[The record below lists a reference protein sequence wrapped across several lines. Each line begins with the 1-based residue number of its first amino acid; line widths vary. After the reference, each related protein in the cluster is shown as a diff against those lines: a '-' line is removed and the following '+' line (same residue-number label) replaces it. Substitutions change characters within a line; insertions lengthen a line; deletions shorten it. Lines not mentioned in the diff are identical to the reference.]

1 MAAILRLRRG
11 ISTPTL
17 LESELFFNTTS
28 ETLVVGQ
35 LTGSHTLVKIGENTG
50 GVSFSGDITGS
61 SLLLSGN
68 ATIDGNITLGGDIY
82 LGDGS
87 NTTDNIFVNASL
99 SGSLVPDT
107 DGVYDLGADNKRY
120 ENIYVMTASIENLIV
135 NGSGI
140 LSSSQQITDYNTFLE
155 ISGMDIVSGSSQI
168 TLNQTTGYI
177 SGIKDRLNSETVI
190 SGSSQV
196 TIVNTTGYTS
206 FSSSIATTDGV
217 QNDRLDDLELFS
229 SSLDT
234 TYEEIASSTHTLI
247 SGSSQVELES
257 VTGFTSYSNS
267 VDNRLIKAESTGS
280 DHELRIDLLE
290 SFSSS
295 LDDTFATEDELSSS
309 ISSLSSSLTITDVNF
324 EGRINTLETTFSS
337 SVDVRLD
344 NLESFSSSLD
354 DTYVTETELSLA
366 TSSLSASLTITDTD
380 FEDRI
385 NTLETEF
392 SSSVDLRLDLQE
404 SFSSSID
411 TTIKTKMNLD
421 NVISGSSQILDGSGI
436 LSSSNENFTTFSSS
450 VDGRLVE
457 IETTFSS
464 SVDSRLDS
472 LEGDSH
478 THSNKTQL
486 DTINQNLSKTS
497 NVTFNDITAS
507 GNVIVS
513 GDLTVLGTATEIQT
527 SDLYIKD
534 KLITVSSGST
544 NSAEADGSGIEID
557 GAGKSLIWDD
567 ATQSFILNAKVSSS
581 IGFKGDGSE
590 LDNVTAADV
599 EYGNVLNK
607 PTLVSGSTQISFT
620 GITDKPTLFSGSSQV
635 NADTIVN
642 FDSNVKD
649 KINID
654 DVHSGSYLGVATT
667 SDLDEGINLY
677 WTIDRFTTA
686 SYQGGFVSS
695 SSQIYIEQTTNFN
708 TFSQSID
715 SRLDLQEAFSESLD
729 NEFLNT
735 NGDNVVSGSDQVTAS
750 LDLRY
755 EEISSGTNTLV
766 SGSSQIDVT
775 QTTNIETLATTGS
788 NIFVGNQ
795 TITGSVFITG
805 SDFTWKTSFT
815 ENFPT
820 EVAKDIIAFD
830 DFIGSDGISY
840 TNNHLRLQNI
850 PVIGAS
856 TDHTLQL
863 NFGSGYG
870 AEMAIGPR
878 IAEFLVH
885 PSGSD
890 SSGSLS
896 IVDNGDETTTIDL
909 YATNVNLGKSDS
921 TITINGSNIISDSP
935 ISSSNHISASFFIG
949 DGSKLEN
956 VVASEIVYE
965 NITGLPNGLVSGS
978 SQIDITQTN
987 NYSSIKQYDD
997 NDNTSHLNSLGV
1009 VSGSTYSS
1017 PSQGTVRATI
1027 NGSNSDVDLGL
1038 QSNDTPTFAGIQL
1051 NSLPQVAEGSEFTV
1065 LLQSS
1070 SNEIIVSELASAAFY
1085 HVSNSIQDGNPEV
1098 LGNAGAVKNYID
1110 SRVLALEQGDI
1121 SAVLPTPG
1129 GGLSGG
1135 GDIGNVSMSLDTGS
1149 QHFIDGVAGIAP
1161 TLPSGLLSS
1170 STETFNE
1177 FSSSVASTISGLT
1190 TDYTQLTNVPSGIVS
1205 GSTQVISL
1213 LPTGTVSGSSQIT
1226 ITESQISDL
1235 THYTDSDV
1243 KTKLNTEN
1251 VLSGSSQITIT
1262 ESQIS
1267 DLTHYTDS
1275 DVKTKL
1281 DSEGVISGSSQIT
1294 ITESQISDL
1303 THYTDSDVKTKLD
1316 TEGVIS
1322 GSSQILNGTGILSSS
1337 VDFETFSGSVD
1348 SRIDSLQGTNH
1359 THTNKSNLDTINQN
1373 LSTTSNVQFNDIQIN
1388 GTGSFGSNVR
1398 IYGDLTV
1405 LGTETIINTQNLAIA
1420 DNMIYL
1426 NSGSTI
1432 TNPDLGFS
1440 GNYNDGTYA
1449 HLGLFADA
1457 SDNNT
1462 FKVYKGYTPEPE
1474 GDINTAH
1481 ASFQLADFQSH
1492 RNISVTSSTEESQLL
1507 DENGNIRHYSFADS
1521 NGTFMVSD
1529 GGFSF
1534 LVDNDASVNAGMTIS
1549 TAGDTAVYGALQ
1561 IASIPLNS
1569 TGNKAALIG
1578 TGNTITYR
1586 TLGTNAFYSYGPAT
1600 DASYGYTYYAS
1611 NASVSAGTDTA
1622 GSITPSNLT
1631 SITKLG
1637 TITTGNVDA
1646 ILPNG
1651 VVSGSSQITDVTG
1664 SFTPT
1669 AHIIPDTDVAY
1680 DLGSE
1685 THRFRDLYLSNNS
1698 VKFIE
1703 GSVGMSA
1710 GDFFFVDY
1718 NDEPSPIKTKH
1729 ILFETTSPTLPKN
1742 ILNPSPKGGVQFL
1755 SISDTQMVTYRID
1768 NYDLQSSVTFDYI
1781 DSDGNPQ
1788 TVSVPANTNYY
1799 ELDAREGSVE
1809 RSTGTD
1815 KYRIKLLS
1823 YGDAPA
1829 APVEVQKLTIT
1840 GSAGGGSIVSTDS
1853 GVKVTDPEDENQPG
1867 QVEIATI
1874 TLTNDSGVAGT
1885 KVTANAGNG
1894 QVSFTD
1900 LFDEPIGI
1908 ITEQITIPPPSGS
1921 SNTTTTVIKQKTDTQ
1936 GGNGGVSFIEVGSS
1950 QCARYRII
1958 NHSVQQN
1965 LFFNYTDCDGNPV
1978 TAAQILTSTSD
1989 IVTMQMGSFQRT
2001 AGGSDHYDIKLLD
2014 YVNAD
2019 YAVAE
2024 IREIQISTTGS
2035 SDNIIIRT
2043 DDSGGNTPKLTFIVS
2058 GSDNSAQLQ
2067 TGNITVSGSNGTST
2081 ITNDLPGEGL
2091 AVTDATGSLTPI
2103 KAKTFELEDPD
2114 TGDVI
2119 SLSVSN
2125 GSLTTSATDA
2135 TGSSLPEPKANLTG
2149 SFTGSLGLT
2158 GDITSEIDCVN
2169 IGTAINPICNIYTK
2183 NLTATT
2189 SIHSESEITAE
2200 GDIVAF
2206 SSSDRRLKENILPI
2220 SNPLQKIN
2228 SIGGYSFEWNVEK
2241 QHIYSGKDYGV
2252 IAQEIEEILPELV
2265 DTRENG
2271 YKAVK
2276 YDKLVSLLIEG
2287 IKELSSEVQQL
2298 KQQINK

>member
-50 GVSFSGDITGS
+50 NISFSGDITGS

-68 ATIDGNITLGGDIY
+68 ATIDGNITLGGSIY

-120 ENIYVMTASIENLIV
+120 ENLYVMTASIENLIV

-155 ISGMDIVSGSSQI
+155 ISGMDVVSGSSQI

-177 SGIKDRLNSETVI
+177 SGIKERLNSETVI

-196 TIVNTTGYTS
+196 TITNTIGYTS
-206 FSSSIATTDGV
+206 FSSSIATTDGI

-257 VTGFTSYSNS
+257 VAGFTSYSNL
-267 VDNRLIKAESTGS
+267 VDSRLIKAESTGS

-295 LDDTFATEDELSSS
+295 LDDTFATEEELNSS
-309 ISSLSSSLTITDVNF
+309 ISSLSSSLTVTDVNF
-324 EGRINTLETTFSS
+324 ENRINTLETTFSS

-354 DTYVTETELSLA
+354 DTFVTETELSLA
-366 TSSLSASLTITDTD
+366 TSSLSASLTITDIG

-385 NTLETEF
+385 NILETEF

-450 VDGRLVE
+450 VDTRLDE

-527 SDLYIKD
+527 SELVIKD
-534 KLITVSSGST
+534 KLITIASGST

-654 DVHSGSYLGVATT
+654 DVHSGSYLGLATT

-695 SSQIYIEQTTNFN
+695 SSQIDIEETTNFN

-715 SRLDLQEAFSESLD
+715 SRLDAQEAFSKSLD
-729 NEFLNT
+729 AEFLNT
-735 NGDNVVSGSDQVTAS
+735 NGDGVVSGSDQVTAS
-750 LDLRY
+750 LDSRY
-755 EEISSGTNTLV
+755 LEINGDNVFSSSTQVNADSIINFDSNVKDKMNLDSII

-788 NIFVGNQ
+788 NIYKGSQ
-795 TITGSVFITG
+795 TITGSLHVSG
-805 SDFTWKTSFT
+805 SESSI
-815 ENFPT
+815 NS
-820 EVAKDIIAFD
+820 DIIT
-830 DFIGSDGISY
+830 IGNSNLNITIS
-840 TNNHLRLQNI
+840 TTEI
-850 PVIGAS
+850 V
-856 TDHTLQL
+856 T
-863 NFGSGYG
+863 
-870 AEMAIGPR
+870 
-878 IAEFLVH
+878 
-885 PSGSD
+885 D
-890 SSGSLS
+890 SS
-896 IVDNGDETTTIDL
+896 
-909 YATNVNLGKSDS
+909 
-921 TITINGSNIISDSP
+921 
-935 ISSSNHISASFFIG
+935 ISSSNFISASSFIG
-949 DGSKLEN
+949 DGSQLEN

-1027 NGSNSDVDLGL
+1027 NGSNSDIDLGL
-1038 QSNDTPTFAGIQL
+1038 QSTDTPIFAGIQL
-1051 NSLPQVAEGSEFTV
+1051 NSLPQVADGSEFTV

-1085 HVSNSIQDGNPEV
+1085 HVSASISDGNPEV
-1098 LGNAGAVKNYID
+1098 LGNAGAIKDYID
-1110 SRVLALEQGDI
+1110 ARVLALEQGDI

-1267 DLTHYTDS
+1267 VLTHYTDS

-1337 VDFETFSGSVD
+1337 VNFETYSSSVD
-1348 SRIDSLQGTNH
+1348 DRIDSLEGTNH
-1359 THTNKSNLDTINQN
+1359 THSNKSNLDTINQN
-1373 LSTTSNVQFNDIQIN
+1373 LSITSNVQFNDIQIN
-1388 GTGSFGSNVR
+1388 GTGSFGSNVTV
-1398 IYGDLTV
+1398 YGDLTV

-1426 NSGSTI
+1426 NSGSSV
-1432 TNPDLGFS
+1432 TNPDLGFA

-1474 GDINTAH
+1474 SDIDTSH
-1481 ASFQLADFQSH
+1481 ASFQLADFQSNQ
-1492 RNISVTSSTEESQLL
+1492 NISITSSTEISELR
-1507 DENGNIRHYSFADS
+1507 DGNGDVRHYSYADS

-1534 LVDNDASVNAGMTIS
+1534 LVDNAVSLNSGMTIS

-1698 VKFIE
+1698 VKFLE

-1718 NDEPSPIKTKH
+1718 NNEAAQIKTKSL
-1729 ILFETTSPTLPKN
+1729 LFETTSPSLPKN

-1755 SISDTQMVTYRID
+1755 SISDTQMVTYSID
-1768 NYDLQSSVTFDYI
+1768 NYDTINSVTFDYI
-1781 DSDGNPQ
+1781 DSNGNPQ
-1788 TVSVPANTNYY
+1788 STTVLANTTGF
-1799 ELDAREGSVE
+1799 ELDAQEGSVE
-1809 RSTGTD
+1809 RSSGTD
-1815 KYRIKLLS
+1815 KYRIKLIS
-1823 YGDAPA
+1823 YGDAPS

-1853 GVKVTDPEDENQPG
+1853 GVKVTDPEDETQPG
-1867 QVEIATI
+1867 QVELAQM
-1874 TLTNDSGVAGT
+1874 TLTNEGGTAGT
-1885 KVTANAGNG
+1885 KVTANGGSG

-1900 LFDEPIGI
+1900 LFDEPTGLIA
-1908 ITEQITIPPPSGS
+1908 EQITIPPPSGS
-1921 SNTTTTVIKQKTDTQ
+1921 SNTTSTVIKQKTNTQ
-1936 GGNGGVSFIEVGSS
+1936 GGNGGVTFIEVSSS
-1950 QCARYRII
+1950 QCARYKIT

-1965 LFFNYTDCDGNPV
+1965 LFFNYTDCDGVPV
-1978 TAAQILTSTSD
+1978 TGGQILTSTSD
-1989 IVTMQMGSFQRT
+1989 IVTMQFGSFQRT

-2158 GDITSEIDCVN
+2158 GDIISKIDCVN

-2206 SSSDRRLKENILPI
+2206 SSSDRRLKDNILPI

-2228 SIGGYSFEWNVEK
+2228 SIGGYSFDWNVEK
-2241 QHIYSGKDYGV
+2241 QDIYSGKDYGV

-2287 IKELSSEVQQL
+2287 IKELSHEVQQL